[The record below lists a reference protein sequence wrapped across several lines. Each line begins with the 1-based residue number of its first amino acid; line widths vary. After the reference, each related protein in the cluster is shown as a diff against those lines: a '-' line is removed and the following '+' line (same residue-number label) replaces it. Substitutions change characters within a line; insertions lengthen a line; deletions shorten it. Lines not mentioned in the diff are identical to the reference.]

1 MQRVLQQ
8 RHLVREKENNTFTLN
23 RRPCLQRVDEDAA
36 AVVARHLRLL
46 DQRDRRHEGL
56 DRRGVLP
63 VGRVL
68 RDDDDNSVGLIT
80 QKVTQVSN

>member
-1 MQRVLQQ
+1 MPLPLPGRMRGRRRPLPGAPPGAAARVALPLDAVQRV
-8 RHLVREKENNTFTLN
+8 
-23 RRPCLQRVDEDAA
+23 LQRVDEDAA

-46 DQRDRRHEGL
+46 DQRDRRHQGL

-68 RDDDDNSVGLIT
+68 
-80 QKVTQVSN
+80 

>member
-56 DRRGVLP
+56 DRRGVLS

-68 RDDDDNSVGLIT
+68 RDDDDNSVGLIA
-80 QKVTQVSN
+80 QKVTQESN